1 MRDLRAVVVKVV
13 IVSFSLAALLG
24 IATLLTGD
32 ALGETSDKV
41 LGTTFVV
48 GVESLAVL
56 CYLAVAGTR
65 RAYLGIVG
73 GVISLV
79 PFGLTVWIIWVDDIW
94 WSDTLFRVLGIGLTL
109 AASLAQASLLA
120 AVADRPRPRVRG
132 LLAVTFVAIT
142 ALAALISYPIVTE
155 AELGEWYFRTVGI
168 VAILDVLG
176 TILVIALQKFTAPRP
191 AAPRSA
197 EAAASMP
204 RDRVLL
210 PPDTEARL
218 VEAARRRGTTPGL
231 LLDDLLDDLLDPVP
245 RA

>member
-32 ALGETSDKV
+32 ALGETADKV
-41 LGTTFVV
+41 LGTTFAV

-73 GVISLV
+73 GLISLV
-79 PFGLTVWIIWVDDIW
+79 PFGLAVWIIWVDDIW
-94 WSDTLFRVLGIGLTL
+94 SDSLFRILVIGLTL

-120 AVADRPRPRVRG
+120 AVAGRPRPRVRG
-132 LLAVTFVAIT
+132 LLVATFVAIT
-142 ALAALISYPIVTE
+142 VLAALIIYPIITE
-155 AELGEWYFRTVGI
+155 ADPGEWYYRMVGI

-176 TILVIALQKFTAPRP
+176 TILVIALQKFTTARP
-191 AAPRSA
+191 A
-197 EAAASMP
+197 EAAAPGSH
-204 RDRVLL
+204 DALLL
-210 PPDTEARL
+210 PPGTETRL
-218 VEAARRRGTTPGL
+218 AEAARRRGTTPAL
-231 LLDDLLDDLLDPVP
+231 LLDDLLDDLLDPMP